1 MNKYDRK
8 YVEKQIRTVAE
19 LRKLYNDAYK
29 KIIAG
34 IPLTKLS
41 PEEQFAFEKYPELE
55 KKFNQTTRALD
66 IALLAYINNSTRE
79 VWDLA
84 NDKNTEIINN
94 QFAGQDS
101 KPPPSVLKTNI
112 PEYEKFINRK
122 IGDLTLSDRV
132 WNINGTNFKEE
143 IELAINAA
151 IREGKSAADTARDI
165 QKYLNNPTALFRRV
179 RDAEGNL
186 QLSKAAKAYRPG
198 QGVYRSAYKNALRL
212 TRTEINSAYRES
224 AYLRMQENDSIIGF
238 RIQNS
243 NRIATVCELC
253 KRFNGLI
260 FPKTFRWLG
269 FHVQCMCTSTAV
281 FASDAEVAAWKR
293 GEAINPELPKMP
305 EEFVMYQGELQ
316 EKIKTKSN
324 IKNDEVP
331 RELKGITFSERY
343 EGKNGGYLYITKQNS
358 NEYKDNIKTYKI
370 LADNGG
376 KYALLPP
383 SNTQKSPDAFNI
395 ERKWYSDAKNTNS
408 NNGKNIIQNSV
419 KSASRQG
426 ADEVVIRMLNEV
438 ASTELFDGLK
448 AALQPGRAVNI
459 KQIILIRNK
468 REPLCIDAER
478 LREHFKIKA
487 GS

>member
-8 YVEKQIRTVAE
+8 YVEKQIKTVAE

-41 PEEQFAFEKYPELE
+41 PDEQFAFEKYPELE
-55 KKFNQTTRALD
+55 KKFNQTARALD
-66 IALLAYINNSTRE
+66 IALLAYINSSTRE

-84 NDKNTEIINN
+84 NEKNTEIINN

-112 PEYEKFINRK
+112 TEYEKFVNRK

-151 IREGKSAADTARDI
+151 IREGKSATNVSRDI
-165 QKYLNNPTALFRRV
+165 RKYLNNPDALFRRI

-186 QLSKAAKAYRPG
+186 QLSKAAKEYKPG

-212 TRTEINSAYRES
+212 ARTEINTAYRES
-224 AYLRMQENDSIIGF
+224 DYLRIQENDSIIGF

-260 FPKTFRWLG
+260 FPKTFRWIG

-281 FASDAEVAAWKR
+281 FASDAEVAAWER
-293 GEAINPELPKMP
+293 GEEINPELPKMP
-305 EEFVMYQGELQ
+305 DEFVKYQEEL
-316 EKIKTKSN
+316 
-324 IKNDEVP
+324 
-331 RELKGITFSERY
+331 
-343 EGKNGGYLYITKQNS
+343 
-358 NEYKDNIKTYKI
+358 
-370 LADNGG
+370 
-376 KYALLPP
+376 
-383 SNTQKSPDAFNI
+383 
-395 ERKWYSDAKNTNS
+395 
-408 NNGKNIIQNSV
+408 
-419 KSASRQG
+419 
-426 ADEVVIRMLNEV
+426 
-438 ASTELFDGLK
+438 
-448 AALQPGRAVNI
+448 
-459 KQIILIRNK
+459 
-468 REPLCIDAER
+468 
-478 LREHFKIKA
+478 
-487 GS
+487 